1 MYAYFIDVSQ
11 GSVDMHL
18 WCDGICNHHIIANC
32 LQSLPVKEFRKSVIN
47 WQMDG
52 IVAFFHETANFK
64 TVEMNS

>member
-32 LQSLPVKEFRKSVIN
+32 LQSVPVKNCENQSIIGED
-47 WQMDG
+47 MDRSK
-52 IVAFFHETANFK
+52 VARSLWPTL
-64 TVEMNS
+64 